1 MGRLSGTAARPGV
14 RPVFALL
21 WLGGTVLSFP
31 LGTTLG
37 MSILYLPMAILVGAA
52 LQVYAAV
59 RGDIGF
65 TGDAVYFAGLA
76 LGGITGTGI
85 VVGVAQWLIL
95 RKRVSKA
102 GWWVIATGTGYFL
115 GAITGFLVNQA
126 LARVPGL
133 PGRVAA
139 VLTFAAA
146 GAVVGLLQGLV
157 LRRHVSRAVWWVM
170 GSSVGF
176 GLAYAVG
183 LGIRALVAAPPSET
197 SVAGLVSGMATLFL
211 GPQGGLAFA
220 AIVALT
226 TAATLVSLWEAPVWP
241 AVRPTAALVAAGLI
255 FAVGYSRLGGGATSV
270 ESRVL
275 SGHNERIFA
284 VAWSPNG
291 TRLVSRDGNG
301 HIYVWDASTG
311 RVVTRLVEDGGPT
324 TVVYWNIWYPDSAK
338 RVVIEDR
345 KFVGDLLWSPDGRL
359 LAATGFAD
367 DSVRLLDGTTGVVQ
381 AELRGL
387 HARVVSVAW
396 ATDGKSLASAGEE
409 GTIGVWDI
417 SGRQLAVMNSPD
429 VAQIAWSPDG
439 SLLAASPVGAGQN
452 EVDIRIW
459 DVRTASEVRSLRMAP
474 GIPRPML
481 SWSHDGKYLA
491 VPGGGVYVWETS
503 TWMQTAYLRYP
514 VSVSWIAWSPNA
526 PRLAVVVSNTIRV
539 WDATTR
545 REMVMRGHSG
555 DVFAVA
561 WSPDGKRLASGST
574 DRTVRIWMLP

>member
-1 MGRLSGTAARPGV
+1 
-14 RPVFALL
+14 
-21 WLGGTVLSFP
+21 
-31 LGTTLG
+31 
-37 MSILYLPMAILVGAA
+37 
-52 LQVYAAV
+52 
-59 RGDIGF
+59 
-65 TGDAVYFAGLA
+65 
-76 LGGITGTGI
+76 
-85 VVGVAQWLIL
+85 
-95 RKRVSKA
+95 
-102 GWWVIATGTGYFL
+102 
-115 GAITGFLVNQA
+115 
-126 LARVPGL
+126 
-133 PGRVAA
+133 
-139 VLTFAAA
+139 
-146 GAVVGLLQGLV
+146 
-157 LRRHVSRAVWWVM
+157 
-170 GSSVGF
+170 
-176 GLAYAVG
+176 
-183 LGIRALVAAPPSET
+183 
-197 SVAGLVSGMATLFL
+197 
-211 GPQGGLAFA
+211 
-220 AIVALT
+220 
-226 TAATLVSLWEAPVWP
+226 
-241 AVRPTAALVAAGLI
+241 
-255 FAVGYSRLGGGATSV
+255 
-270 ESRVL
+270 
-275 SGHNERIFA
+275 
-284 VAWSPNG
+284 
-291 TRLVSRDGNG
+291 
-301 HIYVWDASTG
+301 
-311 RVVTRLVEDGGPT
+311 
-324 TVVYWNIWYPDSAK
+324 VVYWNIWYPDSAK